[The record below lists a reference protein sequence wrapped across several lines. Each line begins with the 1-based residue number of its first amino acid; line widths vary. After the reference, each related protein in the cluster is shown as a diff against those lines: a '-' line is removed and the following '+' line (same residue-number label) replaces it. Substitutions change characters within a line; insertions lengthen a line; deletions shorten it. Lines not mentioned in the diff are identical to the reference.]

1 MTGHQAAYDLT
12 DRVAVVTG
20 AASGIGAASARLLAD
35 AGAYVICA
43 DRDRDGAER
52 TAKECDGRGEV
63 LVLDV
68 SDEQAVD
75 DAATAVVAQRGRL
88 DVWCNVAGIIETR
101 PIADM
106 NDAAFQ
112 RIFDVNF
119 LGTLHGCRSALRV
132 MTAGS
137 APGGGSIINLA
148 SAAIDTPAAGIAAYA
163 ISKAAVAQLTKTL
176 AVEAGP
182 ANIRVNAIAPGFVIS
197 AMTSRHF
204 TRPDGGI
211 DEAARDQVVTVNSAM
226 SPLGVVGEPDD
237 IAHAV
242 LYLAVPAAKF
252 VTGQI
257 LRPNGGVAMPW

>member
-12 DRVAVVTG
+12 GTVAVVTG

-52 TAKECDGRGEV
+52 TVKELEGGNGEV

-68 SDEQAVD
+68 ANESAVD
-75 DAATAVVAQRGRL
+75 EAATTIVQQRGRL
-88 DVWCNVAGIIETR
+88 DIWCNSAGIIETR
-101 PIADM
+101 PIAEMD
-106 NDAAFQ
+106 DAAFR

-119 LGTLHGCRSALRV
+119 IGTLHGCRAALRV
-132 MTAGS
+132 MTESGN
-137 APGGGSIINLA
+137 GGSIVNLS

-163 ISKAAVAQLTKTL
+163 VSKAAVAQLTKTL

-182 ANIRVNAIAPGFVIS
+182 AKIRVNAIAPGFVIS

-204 TRPDGGI
+204 IRPDGSI
-211 DEAARDQVVTVNSAM
+211 DDAARDQVVKVNSAM

-237 IAHAV
+237 IAQAV
-242 LYLAVPAAKF
+242 LYLSAPAAKF

>member
-1 MTGHQAAYDLT
+1 MAGHLAAYDLT
-12 DRVAVVTG
+12 DTVAVVTG
-20 AASGIGAASARLLAD
+20 AASGIGAASARLLAG

-43 DRDRDGAER
+43 DRDGAGAER
-52 TAKECDGRGEV
+52 TVKDLDGRGEV
-63 LVLDV
+63 LVIDV

-75 DAATAVVAQRGRL
+75 DAATTVAQQHGRL
-88 DVWCNVAGIIETR
+88 DVWANVAGIIETR
-101 PIADM
+101 PIAEM

-119 LGTLHGCRSALRV
+119 LGTLHGCRAALRV
-132 MTAGS
+132 MIEG
-137 APGGGSIINLA
+137 GRGGSIINLA

-182 ANIRVNAIAPGFVIS
+182 VGIRVNAIAPGFIIS

-204 TRPDGGI
+204 TRPDGSI
-211 DEAARDQVVTVNSAM
+211 DEAARDQVVRVNSSM
-226 SPLGVVGEPDD
+226 SPLGLVGEPDD
-237 IAHAV
+237 IGHAV
-242 LYLAVPAAKF
+242 LYLAAPAARF

-257 LRPNGGVAMPW
+257 LRPNGGVAMP

>member
-52 TAKECDGRGEV
+52 TVKDLDGRGEV

-75 DAATAVVAQRGRL
+75 AAATAVVEQHGRL
-88 DVWCNVAGIIETR
+88 DIWCNVAGIIETR
-101 PIADM
+101 PIAEMD
-106 NDAAFQ
+106 DAAFK

-132 MTAGS
+132 MTAGDRAGRRQHHQPRPRPPSTPRPPASLRTRS
-137 APGGGSIINLA
+137 ARRPSH
-148 SAAIDTPAAGIAAYA
+148 SSPRPWRSRQDRP
-163 ISKAAVAQLTKTL
+163 
-176 AVEAGP
+176 
-182 ANIRVNAIAPGFVIS
+182 
-197 AMTSRHF
+197 TS
-204 TRPDGGI
+204 G
-211 DEAARDQVVTVNSAM
+211 
-226 SPLGVVGEPDD
+226 
-237 IAHAV
+237 
-242 LYLAVPAAKF
+242 
-252 VTGQI
+252 
-257 LRPNGGVAMPW
+257 

>member
-12 DRVAVVTG
+12 DTVAVVTG
-20 AASGIGAASARLLAD
+20 AASGIGAASARLLAE

-52 TAKECDGRGEV
+52 TVKDLDGRGEV

-68 SDEQAVD
+68 SDERAVD
-75 DAATAVVAQRGRL
+75 EAADAVASQRGRL
-88 DVWCNVAGIIETR
+88 DIWCNVAGIIETR
-101 PIADM
+101 PIAEMD
-106 NDAAFQ
+106 DAAFS

-119 LGTLHGCRSALRV
+119 LGTLHGCRAALRV
-132 MTAGS
+132 MTAG
-137 APGGGSIINLA
+137 GRGGSIINLA

-176 AVEAGP
+176 ALEAGP

-204 TRPDGGI
+204 TRPDGSI

-242 LYLAVPAAKF
+242 VYLAAPAAKF

-257 LRPNGGVAMPW
+257 MRPNGGVAMPW

>member
-1 MTGHQAAYDLT
+1 MAGHQAAYDLT
-12 DRVAVVTG
+12 DTVAVVTG
-20 AASGIGAASARLLAD
+20 AASGIGAASARLLAE

-52 TAKECDGRGEV
+52 TVKDLDGRGEV
-63 LVLDV
+63 LLLDV

-75 DAATAVVAQRGRL
+75 EAATTVVQRHGRL
-88 DVWCNVAGIIETR
+88 DIWANVAGIIETR
-101 PIADM
+101 PIAEM
-106 NDAAFQ
+106 NAAAFS

-119 LGTLHGCRSALRV
+119 FGTLHGCRAALRV
-132 MTAGS
+132 MTDGKN
-137 APGGGSIINLA
+137 GGSIINLA

-182 ANIRVNAIAPGFVIS
+182 AKIRVNAIAPGFVIS

-204 TRPDGGI
+204 TRPDGSI
-211 DEAARDQVVTVNSAM
+211 DENARDQVVQVNSSM
-226 SPLGVVGEPDD
+226 SPLGMVGEPDD

-242 LYLAVPAAKF
+242 LYLAAPAARF

>member
-12 DRVAVVTG
+12 DAVAVVTG
-20 AASGIGAASARLLAD
+20 AASGIGAASARLLAE

-43 DRDRDGAER
+43 DRDQDGAER
-52 TAKECDGRGEV
+52 TVKDVDGRGEV

-68 SDEQAVD
+68 SDERAVD
-75 DAATAVVAQRGRL
+75 EAATAVVQQRGRL
-88 DVWCNVAGIIETR
+88 DIWANVAGIIETR
-101 PIADM
+101 PIAEMD
-106 NDAAFQ
+106 DAAFS
-112 RIFDVNF
+112 RIFNVNF
-119 LGTLHGCRSALRV
+119 LGTLHGCRAAQRV
-132 MTAGS
+132 MTESGR
-137 APGGGSIINLA
+137 GGSIINLA

-163 ISKAAVAQLTKTL
+163 VSKAAVTQLTKTL

-204 TRPDGGI
+204 TRPDGSI
-211 DEAARDQVVTVNSAM
+211 DEGARDQVVQVNSAM

-242 LYLAVPAAKF
+242 LYLAAPAARF

-257 LRPNGGVAMPW
+257 FRPNGGVAMPW

>member
-1 MTGHQAAYDLT
+1 MAGHQAAYDLT
-12 DRVAVVTG
+12 DTVAVVTG
-20 AASGIGAASARLLAD
+20 AASGIGAASARLLAE
-35 AGAYVICA
+35 AGAYVVCA

-52 TAKECDGRGEV
+52 TVKDLDGRGEV

-68 SDEQAVD
+68 SDERAVD
-75 DAATAVVAQRGRL
+75 EAATTIVQQRGRL
-88 DVWCNVAGIIETR
+88 DIWANVAGIIETR
-101 PIADM
+101 PIAEM
-106 NDAAFQ
+106 NDAAFS

-119 LGTLHGCRSALRV
+119 LGTLHGCRAALRV
-132 MTAGS
+132 MTEGDR
-137 APGGGSIINLA
+137 GGSIINLA

-182 ANIRVNAIAPGFVIS
+182 AKIRVNAIAPGFVIS

-204 TRPDGGI
+204 TRPDGSI
-211 DEAARDQVVTVNSAM
+211 DESARDQVVQVNSSM
-226 SPLGVVGEPDD
+226 SPLGLVGEPDD
-237 IAHAV
+237 IAHAL
-242 LYLAVPAAKF
+242 LYLAAPAARF